1 MKTLREYINLVNE
14 ADGVTNPWP
23 AGTPHATAW
32 DTMSP
37 EDKKWLGGADPTDKY
52 ILARAPNKGKPVA
65 QPAAPAAPAAVATP
79 VAEPTPSV
87 ATPLPAAPQQA
98 ANPNPPT
105 TPTAPVV
112 KPPPGAPNPVMTLQ
126 NKLIG
131 LGAKITADGIM
142 GPKTKA
148 AMKEYGL
155 DANGNPVKDAKT
167 GQPVT
172 NDKTANA
179 IIQRGGVDPK
189 EITKDM
195 TVAQQV
201 RSDLEAQRANT
212 MTPTGAPTTK
222 NAKGQEVY
230 TTQSGKEVV
239 VGSLTDKRN
248 QRQAEY
254 QAQNQ
259 AFLAQQ
265 AAKKAGTTP
274 PAATGQ
280 GPKPATPPAR
290 SAPPISA
297 NSTTLPDG
305 TPIERSQGNSSP
317 EYMNQFGGSAPNQ
330 GSTAPAA
337 GSVPP
342 APNQGSTAPAA
353 GSVPPAPVNPK
364 EKAAWARQY
373 GGKYDPKTGAPLSE
387 GTSYNELGRI
397 ISLVHY
403 R

>member
-1 MKTLREYINLVNE
+1 MTR
-14 ADGVTNPWP
+14 
-23 AGTPHATAW
+23 
-32 DTMSP
+32 
-37 EDKKWLGGADPTDKY
+37 TD
-52 ILARAPNKGKPVA
+52 
-65 QPAAPAAPAAVATP
+65 
-79 VAEPTPSV
+79 
-87 ATPLPAAPQQA
+87 
-98 ANPNPPT
+98 
-105 TPTAPVV
+105 
-112 KPPPGAPNPVMTLQ
+112 
-126 NKLIG
+126 
-131 LGAKITADGIM
+131 
-142 GPKTKA
+142 
-148 AMKEYGL
+148 
-155 DANGNPVKDAKT
+155 
-167 GQPVT
+167 
-172 NDKTANA
+172 
-179 IIQRGGVDPK
+179 
-189 EITKDM
+189 
-195 TVAQQV
+195 
-201 RSDLEAQRANT
+201 
-212 MTPTGAPTTK
+212 APTTTR
-222 NAKGQEVY
+222 ADGQEVY
-230 TTQSGKEVV
+230 TTQSGKQVALN
-239 VGSLTDKRN
+239 SLTDKRN
-248 QRQAEY
+248 QEQLRY

>member
-1 MKTLREYINLVNE
+1 
-14 ADGVTNPWP
+14 
-23 AGTPHATAW
+23 
-32 DTMSP
+32 
-37 EDKKWLGGADPTDKY
+37 
-52 ILARAPNKGKPVA
+52 
-65 QPAAPAAPAAVATP
+65 
-79 VAEPTPSV
+79 
-87 ATPLPAAPQQA
+87 
-98 ANPNPPT
+98 
-105 TPTAPVV
+105 
-112 KPPPGAPNPVMTLQ
+112 MTLQ

-342 APNQGSTAPAA
+342 AP
-353 GSVPPAPVNPK
+353 VNPK

>member
-1 MKTLREYINLVNE
+1 MKTLREYIDIVETLSLSE
-14 ADGVTNPWP
+14 WAP
-23 AGTPHATAW
+23 TPEQT
-32 DTMSP
+32 
-37 EDKKWLGGADPTDKY
+37 KWLGGANQQDPY
-52 ILARAPNKGKPVA
+52 IMNRMPGAKPPVTFFTNPEDQALAKRMGFPASEPV
-65 QPAAPAAPAAVATP
+65 AAPAPAVAPAAVATP
-79 VAEPTPSV
+79 VAEPTKIEP
-87 ATPLPAAPQQA
+87 TPLPAAPAVQAPSAPAATPPKQQQA
-98 ANPNPPT
+98 ARP
-105 TPTAPVV
+105 A
-112 KPPPGAPNPVMTLQ
+112 GPNPVLTLQ

-131 LGAKITADGIM
+131 LGAKIKADGIM
-142 GPKTKA
+142 GPQTQA

-189 EITKDM
+189 AITKDM
-195 TVAQQV
+195 TAAQQV

-212 MTPTGAPTTK
+212 MTPTGAPTYK
-222 NAKGQEVY
+222 RPDGQEVY
-230 TTQSGKEVV
+230 KTQSGQEVA

-259 AFLAQQ
+259 AFLAKQAELK
-265 AAKKAGTTP
+265 AAK
-274 PAATGQ
+274 AAAASGQ
-280 GPKPATPPAR
+280 GPKPATPTLTPRSTPAV
-290 SAPPISA
+290 SA

-317 EYMNQFGGSAPNQ
+317 EYMNQFGGQAPNQ
-330 GSTAPAA
+330 GGTAPAA

-342 APNQGSTAPAA
+342 APAGPPAA
-353 GSVPPAPVNPK
+353 RTK
-364 EKAAWARQY
+364 WAQQY

-387 GTSYNELGRI
+387 SSGYNELDRI
-397 ISLVHY
+397 VSLVHY